1 MVLDRIEKLGLYLSA
16 DKMEKLRPVLS
27 RLNENSEEGKYE
39 VDGDNIFIKVL
50 SYDTKADLAECRN
63 EAHNAYIDIQVT
75 LAGVEGIGVF
85 ERSALTP
92 CDDYNEQKDVIHYT
106 VTGAAMIADLC
117 VAPGYFA
124 LLYPHEAH
132 RPKETIDP
140 KRTHIKKFVIKI
152 KL

>member
-50 SYDTKADLAECRN
+50 SYDTKADLAECRT

-85 ERSALTP
+85 
-92 CDDYNEQKDVIHYT
+92 
-106 VTGAAMIADLC
+106 
-117 VAPGYFA
+117 
-124 LLYPHEAH
+124 
-132 RPKETIDP
+132 
-140 KRTHIKKFVIKI
+140 
-152 KL
+152 

>member
-39 VDGDNIFIKVL
+39 VDGDDLFIKVL
-50 SYDTKADLAECRN
+50 SYDTKDNPADCRT

-75 LAGVEGIGVF
+75 LSGVEGIGVF

-92 CDDYNEQKDVIHYT
+92 CDDYDEKKDVIHYT
-106 VTGAAMIADLC
+106 AAGEAMIADLC

-132 RPKETIDP
+132 RPKETVDP
-140 KRTHIKKFVIKI
+140 KRTHIRKLVIKI